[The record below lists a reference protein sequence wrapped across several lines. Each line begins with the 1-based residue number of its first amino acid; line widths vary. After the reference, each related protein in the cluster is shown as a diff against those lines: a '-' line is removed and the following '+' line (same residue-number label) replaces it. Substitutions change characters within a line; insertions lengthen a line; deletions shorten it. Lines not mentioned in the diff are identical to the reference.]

1 MMIATVVGQTATAE
15 LKQTRRAREG
25 KAMGSARLEAILE
38 TASKPATS
46 STAGPSRG
54 PLGPIVFFDGVCG
67 FCNRFVDFVIRRDT
81 AVVFRFAPLQ
91 GETARR
97 FLPDTDVRD
106 LKTVVLW
113 EEQGVSRKSTAVV
126 RVLRG
131 LGGAW
136 RVIAVG
142 LRLIPRPLRDLGYA
156 LVARYRYA
164 IFGKK
169 ETCRM
174 PTAAERSRF
183 LP

>member
-1 MMIATVVGQTATAE
+1 
-15 LKQTRRAREG
+15 
-25 KAMGSARLEAILE
+25 MGPAQPEAAFASASEH
-38 TASKPATS
+38 STS
-46 STAGPSRG
+46 SAAEPNRG
-54 PLGPIVFFDGVCG
+54 LAGPIVFFDGVCG
-67 FCNRFVDFVIRRDT
+67 FCNRFVDFVIRRD
-81 AVVFRFAPLQ
+81 AAAVFRFAPLQ

-97 FLPDTDVRD
+97 LLPDADVCD
-106 LKTVVLW
+106 LKTLVLW
-113 EEQGVSRKSTAVV
+113 EEQGVSRKSTAVL
-126 RVLRG
+126 RVLSG

-136 RVIAVG
+136 RVIAVA
-142 LRLIPRPLRDLGYA
+142 LRRVPQPLRDFGYA

>member
-1 MMIATVVGQTATAE
+1 MGPAQPEATLVTAT
-15 LKQTRRAREG
+15 
-25 KAMGSARLEAILE
+25 GS
-38 TASKPATS
+38 PTS
-46 STAGPSRG
+46 SPVAQNWGPA
-54 PLGPIVFFDGVCG
+54 GPIVFFDGVCG

-81 AVVFRFAPLQ
+81 AAVFRFGPLQ
-91 GETARR
+91 GETARQ
-97 FLPDTDVRD
+97 LLSDADLRD

-113 EEQGVSRKSTAVV
+113 EEQGVTRKSSAVV
-126 RVLRG
+126 RVLSG

-136 RVIAVG
+136 RVIAVA
-142 LRLIPRPLRDLGYA
+142 LRLVPPPLRDLGYA
-156 LVARYRYA
+156 VVARYRYA